1 MFIVGIGWISTLE
14 ILGNT
19 TVLATM
25 FKHCS
30 KKNEVERR
38 YKNWEDREE
47 IWYIYIN
54 LFGVIY
60 NNIVHIYLIFDF

>member
-38 YKNWEDREE
+38 Y
-47 IWYIYIN
+47 
-54 LFGVIY
+54 
-60 NNIVHIYLIFDF
+60 